1 MKYIINVLSISCLSL
16 ALIYYGDMLVRSYY
30 SLALEVHLNA
40 LKENTRSIKDKKLQE
55 KIAGF
60 YFPRIAILRE
70 RFLSGRSYWKNIHK
84 YYELA
89 AISYLYEKQ
98 PVMAIYTIKQA
109 LTFHPFYLNCYH
121 LLSLIYD
128 RTPFLFAPE
137 RVQKCR
143 QIYISL
149 IAGDKIS
156 LDDICRCIE
165 IRLCHNK

>member
-16 ALIYYGDMLVRSYY
+16 ALIYYGDMLVRGYY
-30 SLALEVHLNA
+30 SLALEAHVISFQKNA
-40 LKENTRSIKDKKLQE
+40 RSIKDKKLQE
-55 KIAGF
+55 KFAGF
-60 YFPRIAILRE
+60 YLPRIAILRE

-89 AISYLYEKQ
+89 AMSYLYEKQ
-98 PVMAIYTIKQA
+98 PVMAIDTINQA

-128 RTPFLFAPE
+128 RSPFLFAPGKA
-137 RVQKCR
+137 QKCR

-149 IAGDKIS
+149 VAGDKIS
-156 LDDICRCIE
+156 LDDICQCTE